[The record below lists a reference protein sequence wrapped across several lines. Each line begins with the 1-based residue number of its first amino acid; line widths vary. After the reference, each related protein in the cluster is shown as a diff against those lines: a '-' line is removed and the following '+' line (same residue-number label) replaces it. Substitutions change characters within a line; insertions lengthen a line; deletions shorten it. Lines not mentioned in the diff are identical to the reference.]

1 MYISLYV
8 KFGFKTKAADSE
20 RGERLAFK
28 SWNLQSRRYP
38 TQRDTPTTTHSKLAK
53 ATNLHTCGH
62 SYVCVCC
69 LTINK
74 QAKRNKLR
82 MWINNTYRHTNEY
95 VCMCVV
101 KRNYQKPL
109 LKDLPTFPQLQATT
123 TIFATLLLSANFL
136 VHTTEQSTVA
146 AVQSALTCT
155 IH

>member
-1 MYISLYV
+1 
-8 KFGFKTKAADSE
+8 
-20 RGERLAFK
+20 
-28 SWNLQSRRYP
+28 
-38 TQRDTPTTTHSKLAK
+38 
-53 ATNLHTCGH
+53 
-62 SYVCVCC
+62 
-69 LTINK
+69 
-74 QAKRNKLR
+74 
-82 MWINNTYRHTNEY
+82 
-95 VCMCVV
+95 MCAV